1 MEKKV
6 VTYFHVTCVRL
17 DKDLKFQNTEFNSV
31 LNYDSLIKDFKS
43 KDKGFN
49 FKILYLEDNIMKM
62 NLLNT
67 QSFQIEDDK
76 HYWFYYVCRVR

>member
-1 MEKKV
+1 MEKKI

-43 KDKGFN
+43 KDKGFDFQN
-49 FKILYLEDNIMKM
+49 LYLEDNIMKM

-67 QSFQIEDDK
+67 QSFQIENEK
-76 HYWFYYVCRVR
+76 YYWFYYVCRVR